1 MLNKIHVLVVW
12 ILAWDLNI
20 FFFLK
25 FDSDKKERKRKKRPM
40 FLRIILLI
48 LDKYIQIFFFSICI
62 GYSFTLHLLL
72 TSVMHKLINNHVSN
86 EHYCTNSFTF
96 YLETCIWFIWLF
108 TFIISVY
115 SDVISLHINFIKE
128 HSYFVNFFKKIYA
141 FKNWWKN
148 LEISYL
154 DETYFIS
161 VFW

>member
-1 MLNKIHVLVVW
+1 
-12 ILAWDLNI
+12 
-20 FFFLK
+20 
-25 FDSDKKERKRKKRPM
+25 M

-48 LDKYIQIFFFSICI
+48 LDIYIQIFFFSICI

-128 HSYFVNFFKKIYA
+128 HSYFDNFLKKLYA
-141 FKNWWKN
+141 FKIKIDEKIWKS
-148 LEISYL
+148 LIWMKLISYL
-154 DETYFIS
+154 YFDKYLI
-161 VFW
+161 FIHW